1 MKSKVLRRKNNKT
14 FDNEKDAYNY
24 ALTLLNYRDYSIA
37 EMQAKLKKCSVS
49 DADIKAVTDKLCGYG
64 FLDEKRYALRVYD
77 SWLAK
82 KYYGKGYLKNTLQKR
97 SVDDEIINEVAGL
110 VEANA
115 EIERCCAAAD
125 SYIKKKKINS
135 FEDAMKVKAG
145 LGRFLFARGFSV
157 DLIKKTIAEKISY
170 SGVDNYD

>member
-1 MKSKVLRRKNNKT
+1 MKPKVLRRKNNKT

-37 EMQAKLKKCSVS
+37 EMQEKLKKCSVS

-82 KYYGKGYLKNTLQKR
+82 NIT
-97 SVDDEIINEVAGL
+97 
-110 VEANA
+110 
-115 EIERCCAAAD
+115 
-125 SYIKKKKINS
+125 
-135 FEDAMKVKAG
+135 
-145 LGRFLFARGFSV
+145 ARV
-157 DLIKKTIAEKISY
+157 I
-170 SGVDNYD
+170 

>member
-1 MKSKVLRRKNNKT
+1 MLRRKNSKT

-37 EMQAKLKKCSVS
+37 EMQEKLKKCSV
-49 DADIKAVTDKLCGYG
+49 APEDIKTITDKLCGYG

-82 KYYGKGYLKNTLQKR
+82 KCYGKGYLKVALQKR
-97 SVDDEIINEVAGL
+97 KVDEEIIAEVTELAQEDEEL
-110 VEANA
+110 L
-115 EIERCCAAAD
+115 RCMDAAA
-125 SYIKKKKINS
+125 SYVKKKKINS

-145 LGRFLFARGFSV
+145 LGRFLFARGFAV
-157 DLIKKTIAEKISY
+157 DLIKKAIAEKISY
-170 SGVDNYD
+170 PDKDNYDY

>member
-1 MKSKVLRRKNNKT
+1 M
-14 FDNEKDAYNY
+14 
-24 ALTLLNYRDYSIA
+24 
-37 EMQAKLKKCSVS
+37 
-49 DADIKAVTDKLCGYG
+49 TDKLCGYG
-64 FLDEKRYALRVYD
+64 FWMKNAMRCAFMTTGLPKVLRQG
-77 SWLAK
+77 LF
-82 KYYGKGYLKNTLQKR
+82 KNTLQKR

-110 VEANA
+110 VEADA
-115 EIERCCAAAD
+115 EIERRAAAD